1 MARLWRLSDEHRQT
15 EGSSCCVPLER
26 WYCACRRPRLSLRAR
41 EIETRGGSYPKP
53 FRYDLCDTELRLRVI
68 RSAGVEALSGSQV
81 NVGANDLGR
90 SEEHTS
96 ELQSLMRTSYAV
108 FCLKKKTT
116 NIQLH
121 NMLHTPV

>member
-81 NVGANDLGR
+81 NVGANDLGDN
-90 SEEHTS
+90 
-96 ELQSLMRTSYAV
+96 LQDDASPRFLSGLDARVRALYGAP
-108 FCLKKKTT
+108 CAA
-116 NIQLH
+116 
-121 NMLHTPV
+121 P